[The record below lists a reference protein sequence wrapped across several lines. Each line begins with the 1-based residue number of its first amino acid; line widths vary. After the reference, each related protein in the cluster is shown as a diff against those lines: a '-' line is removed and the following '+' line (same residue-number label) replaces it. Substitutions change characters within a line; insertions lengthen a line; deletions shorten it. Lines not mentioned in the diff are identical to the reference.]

1 MKTRTRSYRQ
11 AEVMSSTPEQLVPLF
26 YRELL
31 KSLRIGH
38 GHIENRDIPGKAEH
52 LGRARALLLELLGA
66 LDCERGGDLS
76 GRLASLYSYFLHEI
90 DEASRT
96 LEASRLTPVID
107 MVAQLEEAWAHAATQ
122 LGESSEHHPGTAP
135 KGRY

>member
-1 MKTRTRSYRQ
+1 MRTRTRSYRH

-31 KSLRIGH
+31 KNLRLGQ
-38 GHIENRDIPGKAEH
+38 GHIEDRDIPAKAEH

-66 LDCERGGDLS
+66 LDADQGGDLS

-90 DEASRT
+90 NEASRT
-96 LEASRLTPVID
+96 LESQRLTPVID
-107 MVAQLEEAWAHAATQ
+107 MVAQLEDAWAQAASQ
-122 LGESSEHHPGTAP
+122 LTESGNPSAAAQEGV
-135 KGRY
+135 Y

>member
-1 MKTRTRSYRQ
+1 
-11 AEVMSSTPEQLVPLF
+11 MSSSPEQLVPLF

-31 KSLRIGH
+31 KNLRLGQQ
-38 GHIENRDIPGKAEH
+38 HIENRDIQGKADD

-66 LDCERGGDLS
+66 LDSDQGGELS

-96 LEASRLTPVID
+96 LEAQRLTPVID
-107 MVAQLEEAWAHAATQ
+107 MVAQLEEAWAQAAVQ
-122 LGESSEHHPGTAP
+122 LGESAEQRSGNPHEGS
-135 KGRY
+135 Y